1 MRHIRHPGELLLLLL
16 LLLLK
21 LVDGVRGGIGDG
33 AGGCAPLL
41 LGDIRR
47 DRRIMGR
54 LLAAVV

>member
-1 MRHIRHPGELLLLLL
+1 MRHIRHPGELLLL